1 MVENTVINSV
11 LVVLDR
17 DVVQPALREILVAQG
32 SRHVRRFHPVA
43 ALLVSGIG
51 AIVAAQLAAADW
63 LSLHGWI
70 STYFGYAILICI
82 ACRHPPKTSMCL
94 GFFFGFMSMATSFW
108 WAEQMLAYSLNTQGI
123 IPKAVFVGLIL
134 WESIPFAVF
143 TYLIANLRRAQP
155 SSLGLLV
162 PISVWILFGIFWPRV
177 FTWEIGHTQLA
188 CLPLAQIADLG
199 GGPIITW
206 VVLWCA
212 AIPQLLF
219 DWKFASNTQR
229 QKNATW
235 GAALVAILLLSDLSY
250 GFYQLSRWSNKMETS
265 PIYTIGCIQENP
277 ADVTSIARLRAAT
290 NKLEDNLDVICWPE
304 STLGTHSLNLESF
317 RDLLEVARASLPPVV
332 DTTDLLGLPAP
343 LIVGGKSFSGPK
355 NEDAPYQQT
364 AFLVDSTGNVLSH
377 YHKRGLMPLGEY
389 VPGEQYFPKLHE
401 WFQLGNYFIPGVED
415 KPVSMPD
422 GTKLGVLI
430 CYEDI
435 SPDIVRRTCLAGAE
449 AFICIINAS
458 AFEQPIALYQH
469 LRLAQLRT
477 IENRRYL
484 VRIAGTGI
492 SCTIKPTGEMIQ
504 MVAPYESASFVA
516 KIHRFEDQTYYSH
529 FGNGMFWL
537 CATIVAVFGV
547 GKYRRPAARACPG
560 GRCR

>member
-1 MVENTVINSV
+1 MVENTLINPV
-11 LVVLDR
+11 PVALDR
-17 DVVQPALREILVAQG
+17 VVSQPALREAFVTQG
-32 SRHVRRFHPVA
+32 SRHASRFRTVA

-70 STYFGYAILICI
+70 STYFGYATLICI

-108 WAEQMLAYSLNTQGI
+108 WAEQMLAYSLNTQGF
-123 IPKAVFVGLIL
+123 IPRAVFVGLIL

-143 TYLIANLRRAQP
+143 TYLISSLRRVRP

-199 GGPIITW
+199 GGPMITW

-212 AIPQLLF
+212 ASPQLLL
-219 DWKFASNTQR
+219 DWKFASNADR
-229 QKNATW
+229 QKNASW
-235 GAALVAILLLSDLSY
+235 GVALVAIMLLLDLSY
-250 GFYQLSRWSNKMETS
+250 GYYQLSRWTSKMETS
-265 PIYTIGCIQENP
+265 PAYTIGCIQENP

-290 NKLEDNLDVICWPE
+290 DKLEDKVDVICWPE

-332 DTTDLLGLPAP
+332 DTTDLLGLPTP

-355 NEDAPYQQT
+355 SEDAPYQQT
-364 AFLVDSTGNVLSH
+364 AFLVDSTGKVLSH

-415 KPVSMPD
+415 KPMSMPD

-477 IENRRYL
+477 IENRRHL

-516 KIHRFEDQTYYSH
+516 KINRFEDRTYYSH

-547 GKYRRPAARACPG
+547 GKYRRPTT
-560 GRCR
+560 